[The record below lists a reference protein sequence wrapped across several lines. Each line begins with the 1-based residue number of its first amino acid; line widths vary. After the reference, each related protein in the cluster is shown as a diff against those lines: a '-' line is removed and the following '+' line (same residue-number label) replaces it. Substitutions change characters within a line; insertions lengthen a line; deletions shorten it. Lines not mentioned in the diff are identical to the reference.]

1 MKMFELADS
10 DFSVEEIIGS
20 MGAPEVGAVLAYIGV
35 VRGTSEGKEVA
46 GIEFDRDE
54 EAIDKV
60 RALAGNALEDF
71 EIEDVAIVHRVGQ
84 LEVGDKVLLIAV
96 SAAHRQ
102 AAFGACMSIIDSVK
116 EVHSGWGK
124 ETYKQEAG

>member
-1 MKMFELADS
+1 MKMFEVADS

-20 MGAPEVGAVLAYIGV
+20 MGASEVGAVVTYIGV

-54 EAIDKV
+54 KAIDKV
-60 RALAGNALEDF
+60 RALADNALEDF

-84 LEVGDKVLLIAV
+84 LEVGDKLLLIAV

-102 AAFGACMSIIDSVK
+102 AAFDACMSIIDSIK
-116 EVHSGWGK
+116 EVHSGWGQ